1 MPACAWRETGNL
13 WEMRKRVVER
23 KKRGREGAG
32 QTRRIEVRC
41 GRITETRVENRRK
54 GNEEIDKV
62 VGSGM
67 DVIVKSP

>member
-1 MPACAWRETGNL
+1 M
-13 WEMRKRVVER
+13 ER